1 MYLNPNT
8 VVSLRT
14 CRYIP
19 FLPQPR
25 PRAAVCWL
33 WFVLRSVV
41 VSAVQHL
48 PSRCAACLV
57 GQVFHHTTICLVHQC
72 HTLAPPGWV
81 LVCSATVVLHT
92 HWIEHKNGM
101 LRGTRNLY
109 HCFYLLHSLKHWCVK
124 TYSVRNSFT
133 MKECT
138 RLRVGQTICITI
150 VQILKLA

>member
-14 CRYIP
+14 CKYIP

-25 PRAAVCWL
+25 PHAAVCWL

-92 HWIEHKNGM
+92 HWIEHKMACLEAPETFIIVFICYTASNIGVSR
-101 LRGTRNLY
+101 LT
-109 HCFYLLHSLKHWCVK
+109 LL
-124 TYSVRNSFT
+124 
-133 MKECT
+133 
-138 RLRVGQTICITI
+138 GI
-150 VQILKLA
+150 VLP